1 MRAFGNGTEV
11 PHLPKVVYVDMVQCQ
26 GLMHDTYVY
35 GLNVKGILS
44 TMIGPLEVL
53 DGAIIAETARSR
65 T

>member
-1 MRAFGNGTEV
+1 MGQKY

-44 TMIGPLEVL
+44 TMIGPPG
-53 DGAIIAETARSR
+53 GAGWSYYKRKLRCSR